1 MRACRCP
8 RKLDPVAFNMTPL
21 PHPVLYSF
29 RRCPYAMR
37 ARLALLASGQVCE
50 LREVV
55 LTNKPQ
61 ALMDAS
67 TKATVPVLV
76 LTDGAV
82 LDQSLDIMLWALGCH
97 DPWQWLPTEGDLA
110 EQMLQL
116 VAQCDGDFKVQLDL
130 YKYPGRFGL
139 TDSTLA
145 REQGSVFLSDLNAR
159 LTANP
164 HLLGKSESL
173 ADVAIAPFVRQFAH
187 TDATWFAAQAWPAL
201 QAWLGAFEASRLF
214 QLAMTKFAPWQPGQ
228 TPALFPMTPPMQTLN
243 AII

>member
-1 MRACRCP
+1 
-8 RKLDPVAFNMTPL
+8 MTPL
-21 PHPVLYSF
+21 PYPVLYSC

-37 ARLALLASGQVCE
+37 ARLALLASAQICE

-55 LTNKPQ
+55 LANKPH
-61 ALMDAS
+61 ALRDAS
-67 TKATVPVLV
+67 AKATVPVLV
-76 LTDGAV
+76 LADGSV
-82 LDQSLDIMLWALGCH
+82 LDQSLDIMRWALGRR
-97 DPWQWLPTEGDLA
+97 DPRQWLQVEGVAL
-110 EQMLQL
+110 EQMLEL
-116 VAQCDGDFKVQLDL
+116 VAQCDGDFKDQLDR

-187 TDATWFAAQAWPAL
+187 TDVTWFAAQAWPAL
-201 QAWLGAFEASRLF
+201 QAWLGAFETSRLF

-228 TPALFPMTPPMQTLN
+228 TPALFPMTPPTQTLN
-243 AII
+243 APIYIATNAC